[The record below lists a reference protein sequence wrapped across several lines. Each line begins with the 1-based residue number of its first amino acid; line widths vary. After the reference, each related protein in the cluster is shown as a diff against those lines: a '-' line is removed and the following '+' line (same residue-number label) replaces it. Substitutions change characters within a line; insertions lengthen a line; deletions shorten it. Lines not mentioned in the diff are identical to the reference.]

1 MDASEKTGKG
11 YLMSL
16 ICTQPTTQGAEI
28 SSKIMYI
35 KLLYK
40 VNIPEM

>member
-1 MDASEKTGKG
+1 MDVSEKTGKG
-11 YLMSL
+11 CLMSF
-16 ICTQPTTQGAEI
+16 ICTQPTTQGSEI

-40 VNIPEM
+40 INIPEI